1 MEQKPS
7 RAAVVGGGLVGC
19 LCAAMLASRGWQ
31 VDIYESRSDPRL
43 TSAATRAR
51 SINLALS
58 PRGIEALKSVN
69 EELAERI
76 LAEGVPMRGRML
88 HHRADRN
95 GKTRTE
101 GQDYGVFEDGE
112 WINSIS
118 RTQLGIYLLDHLE
131 GLPREGRGS
140 VRIHFGT
147 KLMEMDLRKEKGVLL
162 KIATKKEG
170 ERTIEV
176 DFVVGGDG
184 AYSQVRRQM
193 MRGTRLDFKQS
204 YAEHCYLELAIPP
217 GPDSTFSISPNHL
230 HIWPRGEFM
239 LIALPNLDKSFTLTL
254 FAPKKTFESLD
265 TKISQSVFPN
275 PVVEL
280 FKNEFQ
286 DALELM
292 GEDALLTS
300 WNDNPKDGL
309 VTVECSPY
317 HYLDKVLLIGDAAHA
332 MVPFYGQG
340 MNCGFEDVRVLST
353 LLDVFSASPSPLPP
367 SPLPFSP
374 LSPHPRGSTQLQS
387 GLAAALSAYSTIRA
401 PSLNAIQELAAS
413 NYAEMASS
421 VLSPFYIFRLT
432 LDGLLSRVFSTFGTK
447 EGGGRGGSWESLYRM
462 VTFRYGLAYEEAMR
476 RRKWQSSVLE
486 IVGGVGLA
494 AGVGGVVWV
503 AMAVKKSGALSR

>member
-193 MRGTRLDFKQS
+193 MRGTRYGVSNCQSVSQGLYLITIASSRLDFKQS

-239 LIALPNLDKSFTLTL
+239 LIALPNLVG
-254 FAPKKTFESLD
+254 
-265 TKISQSVFPN
+265 QS
-275 PVVEL
+275 
-280 FKNEFQ
+280 
-286 DALELM
+286 ALAE
-292 GEDALLTS
+292 
-300 WNDNPKDGL
+300 
-309 VTVECSPY
+309 
-317 HYLDKVLLIGDAAHA
+317 
-332 MVPFYGQG
+332 VP
-340 MNCGFEDVRVLST
+340 L
-353 LLDVFSASPSPLPP
+353 
-367 SPLPFSP
+367 
-374 LSPHPRGSTQLQS
+374 
-387 GLAAALSAYSTIRA
+387 
-401 PSLNAIQELAAS
+401 
-413 NYAEMASS
+413 
-421 VLSPFYIFRLT
+421 
-432 LDGLLSRVFSTFGTK
+432 
-447 EGGGRGGSWESLYRM
+447 GG
-462 VTFRYGLAYEEAMR
+462 
-476 RRKWQSSVLE
+476 
-486 IVGGVGLA
+486 
-494 AGVGGVVWV
+494 
-503 AMAVKKSGALSR
+503 